1 MRTRTAS
8 IVLFLGVIA
17 AAHAAATQSGPGDHQ
32 EIRARLTERYDI
44 VALSNGVALRPRSSM
59 RDVRLIE
66 VADGTILVNGAAV
79 SGRELR
85 ERVGG
90 DADAILRLSYMTRE
104 ELSALA
110 SESAGTR
117 SGGAARAPADA
128 SAPGDTPSAQ
138 PPDEPVER
146 ATPAPPSTAR
156 PDNRNEAA
164 PRRRSNGDRVRIF
177 GNVRVNEDEIVTGQV
192 VAVLGSVRIDGEAG
206 DQVVAVM
213 GSVDLGPH
221 AVVHGD
227 IVSVGG
233 RVHRAPGA
241 RTYGGVT
248 EVALTDPDI
257 HIPGG
262 PWTGGWTA
270 FMPFANFGAL
280 PRLIG
285 SGFRL
290 VLLLL
295 LAGIALLLARRTV
308 EASAHRVADN
318 PLRVTLVGLIAE
330 ILILPALVLTA
341 IVMAISIIGIPLLL
355 LIPIV
360 VLVLILM
367 ALVGFTGTAAAVG
380 QWFQGRMSLGPS
392 TSFVSVCVG
401 ILVILSPLLLGRVL
415 ALAGWPATPFAA
427 LLIGAGFVVELLAW
441 ASGFGAVLTNAF
453 NKWQAGRPP
462 RSQPLAPPA
471 VP

>member
-17 AAHAAATQSGPGDHQ
+17 AIHAAAAQTGPGDRQ
-32 EIRARLTERYDI
+32 EIRVRLTQRYDI
-44 VALSNGVALRPRSSM
+44 VALSNGVALRPRSPIP
-59 RDVRLIE
+59 DVRLIE
-66 VADGTILVNGAAV
+66 IADGTILVNGAAV
-79 SGRELR
+79 SGGELR
-85 ERVGG
+85 ERLGA
-90 DADAILRLSYMTRE
+90 DADAILRLSYMTRN

-110 SESAGTR
+110 AE
-117 SGGAARAPADA
+117 SGGAAARAPADA
-128 SAPGDTPSAQ
+128 NTPGQTPSAQ
-138 PPDEPVER
+138 PADEPVER
-146 ATPAPPSTAR
+146 AAPAPPPPPSTRDSGNDAS
-156 PDNRNEAA
+156 

-177 GNVRVNEDEIVTGQV
+177 GNVRVAEDETVTGQV

-221 AVVHGD
+221 AVVRGD
-227 IVSVGG
+227 VVSVGG
-233 RVHRAPGA
+233 RVNRAPGA

-248 EVALTDPDI
+248 EVALSDPDI

-262 PWTGGWTA
+262 PWGREWTP
-270 FMPFANFGAL
+270 FLPFANFGAV
-280 PRLIG
+280 PRLMG

-295 LAGIALLLARRTV
+295 LAGIALLLARQTV
-308 EASAHRVADN
+308 EASAHRVTDS

-330 ILILPALVLTA
+330 ILVLPALVLTA

-360 VLVLILM
+360 VLILILM

-380 QWFQGRMSLGPS
+380 QWFQRRMSLGPS

-427 LLIGAGFVVELLAW
+427 LLIGVGFVVELLAW
-441 ASGFGAVLTNAF
+441 ASGFGAVITNAF
-453 NKWQAGRPP
+453 NRWQAGRPP